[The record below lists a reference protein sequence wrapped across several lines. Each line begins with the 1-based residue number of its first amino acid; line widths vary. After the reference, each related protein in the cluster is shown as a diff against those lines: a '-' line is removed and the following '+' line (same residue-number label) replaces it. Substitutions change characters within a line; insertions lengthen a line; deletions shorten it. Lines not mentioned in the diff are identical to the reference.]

1 MDIKLQY
8 DISLILFYGITFGIL
23 IMTIVYTFIRYIYS
37 KEIFYISYCFMQIF
51 SLVYIVAFSKLFEIS
66 SFMQEL
72 SLLIA
77 SICAVVFAITF
88 YEGKFLPKISNY
100 KELIINTLLLNVVIL
115 TAFYH
120 YMLFEYIPYTIIYAI
135 LFISII
141 FNLKQG
147 FKPTLIYVIGWSI
160 FCILLFVFD
169 FKNYYIQKGYFDIV
183 LSVFAI
189 EAILFTIS
197 VAYKYNDLK
206 NRNKN
211 FEKMILQ
218 QSKFVKSGE
227 MIANITHQF
236 RQPLNN
242 ISYILINLKKKFES
256 NSLDE
261 KYFDKKFLQANN
273 QVEFLSKTIEDFKE
287 FYTNSKDK
295 NNFSVKESISNAL
308 TILSADLKTNNIHL
322 DLKFDTFEEVEIF
335 GVKSEFSQVIISI
348 VSNAIDVLKNI
359 EKPKIGISISS
370 NSAEVTISILDNGGG
385 IKSKNIK
392 KIFEPYFSTK
402 EHGTGIGLYLSKM
415 IIEESFSGKISVENQ
430 KEGALFSLFIEKA
443 L

>member
-1 MDIKLQY
+1 MDIKLEY
-8 DISLILFYGITFGIL
+8 DITLILFYGITFGIL

-51 SLVYIVAFSKLFEIS
+51 SLIYILAYSNLFKISILIQEIS
-66 SFMQEL
+66 L
-72 SLLIA
+72 VLA
-77 SICAVVFAITF
+77 SICAILFAINF
-88 YEGKFLPKISNY
+88 YEGKFLPKITNY

-120 YMLFEYIPYTIIYAI
+120 YMLFEYIPYTIIYSI

-169 FKNYYIQKGYFDIV
+169 FKNYYIQKGYVDIV

-189 EAILFTIS
+189 EAMLFTIS
-197 VAYKYNDLK
+197 IAYKYNDLK
-206 NRNKN
+206 NKNKS

-242 ISYILINLKKKFES
+242 ISYILMNLKKKF
-256 NSLDE
+256 NNQTLE
-261 KYFDKKFLQANN
+261 KEYFDKKVIQVNE
-273 QVEFLSKTIEDFKE
+273 QVEFLSKTIDDFKE
-287 FYTNSKDK
+287 FYTISKEK
-295 NNFSVKESISNAL
+295 EIFNVKDGINNAL
-308 TILSADLKTNNIHL
+308 TILSADLKTNNIEL
-322 DLKFDTFEEVEIF
+322 KLKFDTYEEIKIL
-335 GVKSEFSQVIISI
+335 GVKNELSQVILSI
-348 VSNAIDVLKNI
+348 VSNSIDALKNI
-359 EKPKIGISISS
+359 ENPIIEITVSS
-370 NSAEVTISILDNGGG
+370 NSAEVVISILDNGGG

-402 EHGTGIGLYLSKM
+402 EDGTGIGLYLTKM
-415 IIEESFSGKISVENQ
+415 IIEEGFLGKINVENK
-430 KEGALFSLFIEKA
+430 KEGVVFSLFFEKA
-443 L
+443 I